1 MRLSFCHLHGMEN
14 KNISASHAFKVW
26 LNAVYAKQPEEITNA
41 MFAEYTELDKAE
53 RTNALSPVKI
63 ETHRRAN
70 GRAFRV
76 AVYANGTTSDLS

>member
-1 MRLSFCHLHGMEN
+1 MEN
-14 KNISASHAFKVW
+14 KNISAAQSFKLW

-41 MFAEYTELDKAE
+41 MFAEYTLLDKAE
-53 RTNALSPVKI
+53 RTNVLSPVKI
-63 ETHRRAN
+63 ETQRSAN